1 MKTLIAYATKHGC
14 TERAAVELSKHLDGE
29 VELVNLKNVSKIDL
43 TYYERVI
50 IGGSIYT
57 GKIQKLVKEF
67 CAQNLE
73 ELQTKDLG
81 LFICCMEEGENAQ
94 KQLMDSYPGELFW
107 SAKSTA
113 VFGGEFNLD
122 RLSFIQKLIVKKVAH
137 VRISTSRVDH
147 EAIRKFSKKMERIFN
162 PFLFLV

>member
-1 MKTLIAYATKHGC
+1 MRH
-14 TERAAVELSKHLDGE
+14 
-29 VELVNLKNVSKIDL
+29 
-43 TYYERVI
+43 
-50 IGGSIYT
+50 YT
-57 GKIQKLVKEF
+57 IEMVL
-67 CAQNLE
+67 L
-73 ELQTKDLG
+73 
-81 LFICCMEEGENAQ
+81 
-94 KQLMDSYPGELFW
+94 W

-113 VFGGEFNLD
+113 VFGGEFNFD